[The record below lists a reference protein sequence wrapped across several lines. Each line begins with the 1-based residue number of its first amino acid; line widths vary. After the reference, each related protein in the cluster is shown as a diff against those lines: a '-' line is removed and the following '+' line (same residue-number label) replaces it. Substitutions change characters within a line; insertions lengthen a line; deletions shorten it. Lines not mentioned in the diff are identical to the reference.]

1 MDIFV
6 YNTDEASNKLK
17 LKGVI
22 DTVERIVWKRR
33 FIEGDEF
40 EITMPCTEKNLK
52 LVTEQTVVEVPER
65 YSGIV
70 TEINLSVR
78 KGVCILKAKGCS
90 FDGMLERRVL
100 IKCSSSDSVMTV
112 LDKNAG
118 EAADDFRRFPAV
130 KFDFTVDCT
139 GMNNYGYLY
148 GSLSSY
154 IKAAGRDNGFCV
166 CSELVHEGCEAY
178 IRIYGRYGA
187 DRSVEQSENTQLVY
201 TDVYE
206 NMSDGEYHYSEKG
219 AMTGAFVY
227 SEAKQIGEYTVES
240 WNNIYSTDS
249 SGYERCEKSFRIEPQ
264 IVYVPVASGSS
275 IIYVPELDKDASES
289 YGQWIQKKNYSS
301 FKEDMRS
308 VIILKSDGVP
318 FEIGD
323 KITVHCSRFDKLLTD
338 RVYEIIET
346 YSGGNFTVTAVTGKF
361 AD

>member
-6 YNTDEASNKLK
+6 YDTDKAENKLR

-52 LVTEQTVVEVPER
+52 LITEQTVVEIPYR

-70 TEINLSVR
+70 TEINLFVR
-78 KGVCILKAKGCS
+78 NGVCILKAKGCS

-118 EAADDFRRFPAV
+118 EKAEEFRRFPAV
-130 KFDFTVDCT
+130 KFDFSVDCT
-139 GMNNYGYLY
+139 GMDNLSCQY

-154 IKAAGRDNGFCV
+154 IKTAGRENGFCV
-166 CSELVHEGCEAY
+166 CSEIVHEGCEAY
-178 IRIYGRYGA
+178 VRIFGRYGV
-187 DRSVEQSENTQLVY
+187 DRSVEQNENTQLVY
-201 TDVYE
+201 SDVYE
-206 NMSDGEYHYSEKG
+206 NLSDGEYLYSEKG

-227 SEAKQIGEYTVES
+227 SEEKQLGEYTIEA
-240 WNNIYSTDS
+240 WNKLYDTETAGYS
-249 SGYERCEKSFRIEPQ
+249 RCERSFRVDPQ
-264 IVYVPVASGSS
+264 IIYVPVASGSS
-275 IIYVPELDKDASES
+275 IIYVPELDIVASER
-289 YGQWIQKKNYSS
+289 YGQWIQKKNYSG
-301 FKEDMRS
+301 FKENMNS
-308 VIILKSDGVP
+308 VIVLKNGGVP
-318 FEIGD
+318 FETGD
-323 KITVHCSRFDKLLTD
+323 KITVFCSRFDKLMTE
-338 RVYEIIET
+338 RVYEINEI
-346 YSGGNFTVTAVTGKF
+346 YSGGSFTVSAVTGKF

>member
-6 YNTDEASNKLK
+6 YETDKAANMLQ
-17 LKGVI
+17 LKGVT

-33 FIEGDEF
+33 FIEGDVF
-40 EITMPCTEKNLK
+40 ELTMPCTEKNLK
-52 LVTEQTVVEVPER
+52 LVTEQTVVEVPDR

-78 KGVCILKAKGCS
+78 KGVCILKARGCS

-100 IKCSSSDSVMTV
+100 IKCTSSDSVMTV

-139 GMNNYGYLY
+139 GMDNYSYQH
-148 GSLSSY
+148 GSLSAY
-154 IKAAGRDNGFCV
+154 IKAAGRENGFCV

-178 IRIYGRYGA
+178 VRIYGRYGS

-206 NMSDGEYHYSEKG
+206 NMSDGEYAYSEKG

-227 SEAKQIGEYTVES
+227 SEAKQVGEYTVAS
-240 WNNIYSTDS
+240 WNKLYGTEMT
-249 SGYERCEKSFRIEPQ
+249 GYERCEKSFRIEPQ
-264 IVYVPVASGSS
+264 ILYVPVASGGE
-275 IIYVPELDKDASES
+275 INYVPELDVNASVN
-289 YGQWIQKKNYSS
+289 YGQWLHMRNYSG
-301 FKEDMRS
+301 FRENMRA
-308 VIILKSDGVP
+308 VIVLKSGSVP
-318 FEIGD
+318 FETGD
-323 KITVHCSRFDKLLTD
+323 RITVYCSRFGKLLTE
-338 RVYEIIET
+338 RVYEINEV
-346 YSGGNFTVTAVTGKF
+346 YSGGGFTVSAVAGKF

>member
-6 YNTDEASNKLK
+6 YNTDVSGSKLK

-40 EITMPCTEKNLK
+40 EITMPCNEKNLK
-52 LVTEQTVVEVPER
+52 LVTEQTVVEVPYR
-65 YSGIV
+65 YCGII
-70 TEINLSVR
+70 TEINLFVR

-90 FDGMLERRVL
+90 LDGMLERRVL

-139 GMNNYGYLY
+139 GMDNYSYQY

-154 IKAAGRDNGFCV
+154 INAAGRENSFCV
-166 CSELVHEGCEAY
+166 CSEIVHEGCEAY
-178 IRIYGRYGA
+178 IRIFGRYGV
-187 DRSVEQSENTQLVY
+187 DRSVEQSVNTQLVY

-206 NMSDGEYHYSEKG
+206 NISDGEYHYSEKG

-240 WNNIYSTDS
+240 WNKLYGTEMT
-249 SGYERCEKSFRIEPQ
+249 GYARCEKSFRIEPQ
-264 IVYVPVASGSS
+264 ITYVPVVSAGVVT
-275 IIYVPELDKDASES
+275 YVPELDTDASES

-308 VIILKSDGVP
+308 VIVLKSDSVP
-318 FEIGD
+318 FETGD